1 LFRSYSVLSFL
12 LLFSS
17 LICILGLNWLVSSSC
32 FFSFYSNAFTF
43 YTILYDFLIKP
54 LVLNLCLWWYLDLD
68 ECLVLYL
75 NPYPYLYPYFR
86 KAAYIQINKTNIFII
101 FIILILL
108 FFLLYQYYSILF
120 YKPIQLIHHYTKHPL
135 SISISI
141 STLSYFIYCF
151 NFYYTIWN
159 LQYCRIITQLWEFIQ
174 NSRNDPIQFSIAVVV
189 IYKILTT
196 VELFHKWEN
205 YFIYY
210 INLYNSG
217 NKRNKKSVYC

>member
-1 LFRSYSVLSFL
+1 MILFSVLSLSLFRSYSVLSFL

-108 FFLLYQYYSILF
+108 FLLLYQYYSQIWHGLYFVFVYILNI
-120 YKPIQLIHHYTKHPL
+120 KSEDNLNN
-135 SISISI
+135 
-141 STLSYFIYCF
+141 SY
-151 NFYYTIWN
+151 
-159 LQYCRIITQLWEFIQ
+159 L
-174 NSRNDPIQFSIAVVV
+174 
-189 IYKILTT
+189 
-196 VELFHKWEN
+196 
-205 YFIYY
+205 
-210 INLYNSG
+210 
-217 NKRNKKSVYC
+217 